1 MISLLRRLTRSIGF
15 DVVKYPPLHS
25 HSGRMKR
32 LFENHRFNL
41 VFDIGA
47 NAGQFGQSLRILGY
61 HGKIISFEPLSQA
74 YQELIRT
81 AEHDAN
87 WFIAPRMAI
96 GRSSGEVTINVAAN
110 LESSSIL
117 PMSSLHSEAAPT
129 SSYQSTETV
138 AMNTLDD
145 AALQYLSPNS
155 VIYLKIDTQGYE
167 DEVLAGATKIL
178 SHAAGVQLELSLA
191 ELYEGQSDYLNLI
204 HTMIS
209 KGFRLVELNP
219 GFSDPHTGH
228 LLQIDGIFI
237 NNRYV

>member
-1 MISLLRRLTRSIGF
+1 
-15 DVVKYPPLHS
+15 
-25 HSGRMKR
+25 MKR
-32 LFENHRFNL
+32 LFEFYQINL
-41 VFDIGA
+41 VLDIGA
-47 NAGQFGQSLRILGY
+47 NAGQYGQSLRILEY

-74 YQELIRT
+74 YKKLVRT
-81 AEHDAN
+81 ADHDAN

-96 GRSSGEVTINVAAN
+96 GRSSGDVTINVAAN

-129 SSYQSTETV
+129 SRYKSTETV

-155 VIYLKIDTQGYE
+155 VIFLKIDTQGYE
-167 DEVLAGATKIL
+167 DEVLAGATKVL
-178 SHAAGVQLELSLA
+178 SHAAGVQLEMSLA

-204 HTMIS
+204 HYMTT

-219 GFSDPHTGH
+219 GFSDPQTGH

-237 NNRYV
+237 NNRYL